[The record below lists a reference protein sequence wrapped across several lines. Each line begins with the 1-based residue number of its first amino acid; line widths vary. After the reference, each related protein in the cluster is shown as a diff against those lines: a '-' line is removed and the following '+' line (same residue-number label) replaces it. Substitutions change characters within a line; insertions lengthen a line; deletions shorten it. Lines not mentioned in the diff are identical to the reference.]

1 MKIMNEY
8 NFNDNDFEILKNIL
22 DEIEESRCYE
32 DDDLKSLQKL
42 QKMAREIYK
51 KKYLDNDNKDIKL
64 KITVEYIENKTYNI

>member
-8 NFNDNDFEILKNIL
+8 NFNDKDFEILKDVL

-42 QKMAREIYK
+42 QKMARKIYK
-51 KKYLDNDNKDIKL
+51 KKYLDNDNKDVKF
-64 KITVEYIENKTYNI
+64 KITVEYTENKTYNI